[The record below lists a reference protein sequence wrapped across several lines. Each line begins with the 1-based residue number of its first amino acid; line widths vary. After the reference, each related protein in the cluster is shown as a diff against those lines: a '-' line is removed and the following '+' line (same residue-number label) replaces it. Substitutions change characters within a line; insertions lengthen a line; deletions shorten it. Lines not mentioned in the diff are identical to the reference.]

1 MKTVNI
7 LSIDG
12 GGIRGII
19 PITILHYI
27 EQVLQKHNP
36 GKHLY
41 EYFDIMGGTSTG
53 GLIVLGLG
61 VPLLK
66 NAQSKTPK
74 YTTKSLLNI
83 YTEKGDSLFSRVTT
97 KWLSAISSLYQY
109 KYSVDFIEDLM
120 EEVYGDATLRNSL
133 LPLLI
138 TSYDCQKMTP
148 KLFKSYPIKKDP
160 ASEDYYI
167 KDVARATSA
176 APTFFPA
183 AKVKSC
189 PPHNKTYGFIDG
201 GVFANNPAML
211 TVLEARKMYPEAE
224 NFNVLSL
231 GTGYT
236 VRDYHIDDMQSWGI
250 YQWMSPGKDVPLLKI
265 MMAGQS
271 ETVHYTLQTLDNVN
285 YFRFDSLLDNKHAGM
300 DLVTKNNLQ
309 YLQKIAIESIKKNK
323 IQIHKCIDT
332 LIKTK
337 KYNAK

>member
-19 PITILHYI
+19 PITILHYL

-36 GKHLY
+36 NKHLF

-61 VPLLK
+61 VPLLT
-66 NAQSKTPK
+66 NAQSRTPK

-83 YTEKGDSLFSRVTT
+83 YTEKGDLLFTRVNK
-97 KWLSAISSLYQY
+97 KWLFAISSIYQY
-109 KYSVDFIEDLM
+109 KYSVAFIEDLM
-120 EEVYGDATLRNSL
+120 EEVYGDASLRDAL
-133 LPLLI
+133 LPILI
-138 TSYDCQKMTP
+138 TSYDCEKMMP
-148 KLFKSYPIKKDP
+148 KFFKSYPVKLNP
-160 ASEDYYI
+160 GTEDFYI

-183 AKVKSC
+183 AKIKSC
-189 PPHNKTYGFIDG
+189 PPHNKTYGLVDG

-224 NFNVLSL
+224 CFNVLSL

-236 VRDYHIDDMQSWGI
+236 VKDYDIKDVQSWGV

-265 MMAGQS
+265 MMSGQS
-271 ETVHYTLQTLDNVN
+271 DTVHYTLQSLDNVN

-300 DLVTKNNLQ
+300 DLVSSNNIK
-309 YLQKIAIESIKKNK
+309 YLQKTAIESIKRNK
-323 IQIHKCIDT
+323 VEIHKCIET

-337 KYNAK
+337 LHTE